1 MNHRDQ
7 ENEYDDIDDFLQAIW
22 LQKSLSDNT
31 LAAYRRDL
39 IKTERW
45 LRGNS
50 KNLVSASGI
59 DLHEYMSNIFDNG
72 AASNTAARWLSAIK
86 GFYKYAISSNKV
98 SSDPSDTLGHPKK
111 NRILPQ
117 EELPTSF
124 WRFMRLSS
132 IN

>member
-59 DLHEYMSNIFDNG
+59 DLHEYMSNILHFSRQSVLNIYIY
-72 AASNTAARWLSAIK
+72 S
-86 GFYKYAISSNKV
+86 KYPGRVN
-98 SSDPSDTLGHPKK
+98 
-111 NRILPQ
+111 
-117 EELPTSF
+117 
-124 WRFMRLSS
+124 
-132 IN
+132 

>member
-22 LQKSLSDNT
+22 LQKNLSDNT

-45 LRGNS
+45 LRENS

-59 DLHEYMSNIFDNG
+59 DLHQYMATIFDNG
-72 AASNTAARWLSAIK
+72 AASSTAARLSLIH
-86 GFYKYAISSNKV
+86 I
-98 SSDPSDTLGHPKK
+98 
-111 NRILPQ
+111 
-117 EELPTSF
+117 
-124 WRFMRLSS
+124 
-132 IN
+132 

>member
-1 MNHRDQ
+1 MLMFLIGFEYGAFYAWECSKSVRFIRIRFIGAFTMNHRDQ

-59 DLHEYMSNIFDNG
+59 DLHEYMSNIFG
-72 AASNTAARWLSAIK
+72 YRGCI
-86 GFYKYAISSNKV
+86 
-98 SSDPSDTLGHPKK
+98 
-111 NRILPQ
+111 
-117 EELPTSF
+117 
-124 WRFMRLSS
+124 
-132 IN
+132 